1 MTKPHFARMAQYNA
15 WANAR
20 VYAAARSLPDESYRK
35 NVGAFFGSLHGTL
48 NHLLVTDRIWM
59 RRLTGEGDHPMTL
72 NAIMFDDL
80 ASLERT
86 RTAEDDRIVRYVDAL
101 GEEEIGKEVNYSTTK
116 GVPQRD
122 PLGAILAHLFNHQTH
137 HRGQAHAILTVLGIP
152 EPQPLDLLVML
163 REKARQHSSGRA

>member
-1 MTKPHFARMAQYNA
+1 MAQYNA

-20 VYAAARSLPDESYRK
+20 LYAAARGLPDASYRK

-59 RRLTGEGDHPMTL
+59 RRLTGEGDDPKAL
-72 NAIMFDDL
+72 NAILFDDL
-80 ASLERT
+80 ASLERA
-86 RTAEDDRIVRYVDAL
+86 RTAEDDRIVRYVDGL
-101 GEEEIGKEVNYSTTK
+101 REEEFDKEFNYSTTK

-122 PLGAILAHLFNHQTH
+122 PVGSILAHLFNHQTH

-163 REKARQHSSGRA
+163 RERARLQSAPPA